1 MINFIQTDIINELD
15 KTGYLYSLEM
25 PLNQAFK
32 EYGQTDTLQ
41 KYYWCALYATL
52 FQVCQNQVFI
62 NRLNEKGMS
71 APEFLLLLEQ
81 ITDFLYL
88 SRGRDFGLLKL
99 PEYKE
104 CDIQALTKNCTLPID
119 HTLMNTL
126 TDEIYSICYEVA
138 EKHIDFDGV
147 QIVNLDMMVLTG
159 NFAFYSIL
167 ASVWATVFDNIPLH
181 KIKNVGMWLVVAIV
195 YGIANKIYVDLKPNT
210 SKR

>member
-1 MINFIQTDIINELD
+1 MIKCIQTDIINELD
-15 KTGYLYSLEM
+15 KTGRLHYLEESL
-25 PLNQAFK
+25 NRVFK
-32 EYGQTDTLQ
+32 EQGKTDTLQ

-62 NRLNEKGMS
+62 NRLKEEGMS

-81 ITDFLYL
+81 ITDVLYL
-88 SRGRDFGLLKL
+88 SRGRNIGLLKL

-119 HTLMNTL
+119 YALMNTL

-138 EKHIDFDGV
+138 EKHIDFNGV
-147 QIVNLDMMVLTG
+147 QIMNLDMMVLKG

-181 KIKNVGMWLVVAIV
+181 KMKNVGMWLVVAIV

-210 SKR
+210 SE